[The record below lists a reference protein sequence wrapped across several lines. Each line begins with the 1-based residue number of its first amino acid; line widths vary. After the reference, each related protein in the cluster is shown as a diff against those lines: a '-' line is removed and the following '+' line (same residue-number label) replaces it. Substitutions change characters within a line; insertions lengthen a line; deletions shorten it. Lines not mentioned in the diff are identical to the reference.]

1 MTASFVLGIDPGKS
15 FFAATLV
22 HSTGERV
29 WKARQFDTLDDS
41 SSLSLAPCL
50 GACSRMRTYFC
61 GNP

>member
-29 WKARQFDTLDDS
+29 CGTLGSLTCRARDL
-41 SSLSLAPCL
+41 
-50 GACSRMRTYFC
+50 RV
-61 GNP
+61 